1 MNAVVLFA
9 GRLSATVYE
18 PLSGG
23 RDSLTLAVERAR
35 SFPGVAEVILLARSD
50 FEAPPG
56 LGTVRTECSDH
67 WGMRSVLDSLAEISK
82 GVDLLYFAWADCPLL
97 DPVLAASMQD
107 RHLRFAAEY
116 TFADGWPY
124 GLAPEILSPT
134 TAATLAYLAGDDNS
148 RVERDLLFTVI
159 QKDINSFDL
168 ETEISPVDLRMHRL
182 TLAADSKRNVLLLR
196 RLMDAG
202 LAGAADAERVLKE
215 RPELLRTLPA
225 FYSVQVEG
233 GCPQACTLCP
243 YPAYAASSPVG
254 ISPAGIST
262 AARTIPAKAS
272 ASNTAG
278 TLLAPTGTTV
288 LARRDEMPVE
298 RFSAL
303 LDSISAFS
311 GDAVVDISLWG
322 ECSLHSRI
330 TELIAAA
337 LARPEI
343 SLVVETCGLGWKK
356 DDLQTLA
363 GLVRDAPPRLNGMAP
378 LTWIVALDAEDPA
391 LYEKLRGTGYAEVRD
406 FAESLLALFP
416 KDTHVQALRIIDGE
430 EDLERFYRAWKLKT
444 PNVIVQKHD
453 DFCAFLKPL
462 KATDLSPVR
471 RFPCRHLMRDLS
483 VLVDGTVPFCKED
496 LGRNAVIG
504 NVFKDGLPTIWERLT
519 ALYANHA
526 AGNYPGLCAECDEYY
541 TYNF

>member
-1 MNAVVLFA
+1 
-9 GRLSATVYE
+9 
-18 PLSGG
+18 
-23 RDSLTLAVERAR
+23 
-35 SFPGVAEVILLARSD
+35 
-50 FEAPPG
+50 
-56 LGTVRTECSDH
+56 
-67 WGMRSVLDSLAEISK
+67 MRSVLDCLAEISK
-82 GVDLLYFAWADCPLL
+82 SFDLLYFAWADCPLL
-97 DPVLAASMQD
+97 DPVLAAAMQA

-182 TLAADSKRNVLLLR
+182 TLAADSRRNVLLIQ

-202 LAGAADAERVLKE
+202 LAGAIDAERVLKE

-225 FYSVQVEG
+225 FYAIQVEG
-233 GCPQACTLCP
+233 GCPQSCTLCP
-243 YPAYAASSPVG
+243 YPVYAAQS
-254 ISPAGIST
+254 
-262 AARTIPAKAS
+262 
-272 ASNTAG
+272 
-278 TLLAPTGTTV
+278 PTGTAAVAVTAPASQTV
-288 LARRDEMPVE
+288 LARRDEMPIE

-303 LDSISAFS
+303 LDSIRSFS

-330 TELIAAA
+330 TELVSAA
-337 LARPEI
+337 LVRPEI

-356 DDLQTLA
+356 DDIQTIA
-363 GLVRDAPPRLNGMAP
+363 GLVRDAPPRLNGMSP
-378 LTWIVALDAEDPA
+378 LTWIVALDAEEPV
-391 LYEKLRGTGYAEVRD
+391 LYEKLRGTGYAEARA
-406 FAESLLALFP
+406 FAENLLALFP

-453 DFCAFLKPL
+453 DFCSFLKPL

-483 VLVDGTVPFCKED
+483 VLIDGTVPFCKED
-496 LGRNAVIG
+496 LGRNPSIG
-504 NVFKDGLPTIWERLT
+504 NVFKDDLPIIWERL
-519 ALYANHA
+519 APLYANHA